1 MKYGIA
7 RILGND
13 LNGMHGENQTYDNL
27 KFTLQY
33 EKLGKDTQVIYFLN
47 RIIDLRKK
55 KQLVDLLH
63 RYRQKFIDI
72 PFDYRRFNSMYSQL
86 KNRKLLLEVENIK
99 LNKWNYRLASKKLK
113 KFNLLLINNN
123 GSRNYAFDYM
133 KRLKRFK
140 WIFILDSNSY
150 FLEKDFENI
159 KKNLDNLN
167 LDLDVGY
174 FPLIRVN
181 NNKDVLK
188 KDLSNEPYYEG
199 QLAFREYMN
208 VEFNN
213 DIPYGGAP
221 KAELLRVLGIP
232 GPWKDWLDNIR
243 TYGIQDRKK
252 IECVWKIIPKM
263 IRLSANSSDYGIK
276 NNQINRVQGLIKL
289 INFILKRRNIVK

>member
-13 LNGMHGENQTYDNL
+13 LDGMHGENQTYDNL

-33 EKLGKDTQVIYFLN
+33 EKLGEDTQVIYFLN

-55 KQLVDLLH
+55 KQLVGLLH

-99 LNKWNYRLASKKLK
+99 LNEWNYRLASKKLK

-159 KKNLDNLN
+159 KKNLGNIN
-167 LDLDVGY
+167 LDVGY
-174 FPLIRVN
+174 FPLIRVK
-181 NNKDVLK
+181 NNKEVLI
-188 KDLSNEPYYEG
+188 KDLSNETYYEG

-289 INFILKRRNIVK
+289 INFLLKRKNIVK

>member
-13 LNGMHGENQTYDNL
+13 LDGMHGENQTYDNL
-27 KFTLQY
+27 KFTLQS

-55 KQLVDLLH
+55 KQLVGLLH

-99 LNKWNYRLASKKLK
+99 LNEWNYRLASKKLK

-150 FLEKDFENI
+150 FLEKDFNNL
-159 KKNLDNLN
+159 KKNLGNLN

-174 FPLIRVN
+174 FPLIRVK

-188 KDLSNEPYYEG
+188 KDLSNEPYFEG

-208 VEFNN
+208 VKFNE

-232 GPWKDWLDNIR
+232 GPWKDWLDNIS

-276 NNQINRVQGLIKL
+276 NNQINRVRGLIKL
-289 INFILKRRNIVK
+289 INFILQRRNIVI

>member
-13 LNGMHGENQTYDNL
+13 LDGMHGENQTYDNL

-33 EKLGKDTQVIYFLN
+33 EKLGEDTQVIYFLN

-55 KQLVDLLH
+55 KELVGLLH

-99 LNKWNYRLASKKLK
+99 LNEWNYRLASKKLK

-159 KKNLDNLN
+159 KKNLGNIN
-167 LDLDVGY
+167 LDVGY
-174 FPLIRVN
+174 FPLIRVK
-181 NNKDVLK
+181 NNKEVLI
-188 KDLSNEPYYEG
+188 KDLSNETYYEG

-289 INFILKRRNIVK
+289 INFLLKRKNIVK